1 MAPFLCRVQ
10 QHYQILWKMEMWM
23 LWTALVV
30 VFLIVEVC
38 SQILWTLCLAVGCL
52 LALALSMVD
61 VALEWQLI
69 SVGVASLLAYVIL
82 APYAKRWHER
92 AAAKNARQARTGMD
106 ALLGRRATVTEPI
119 RPGELGRARIDGDNW
134 QVSAPAI
141 PYAVPEG
148 AEVIVTGYDSIIL
161 EVTLPKE

>member
-1 MAPFLCRVQ
+1 
-10 QHYQILWKMEMWM
+10 MEMWM

-52 LALALSMVD
+52 IALALSMAD

-69 SVGVASLLAYVIL
+69 AVGVASLLAYVIL

-106 ALLGRRATVTEPI
+106 ALLGRRATVTHAIP
-119 RPGELGRARIDGDNW
+119 PGELGRARIDGDSW
-134 QVSAPAI
+134 QVQCPSATEEI
-141 PYAVPEG
+141 KTG
-148 AEVIVTGYDSIIL
+148 TEVVVTSYDSIIL
-161 EVTLPKE
+161 TVSLPE